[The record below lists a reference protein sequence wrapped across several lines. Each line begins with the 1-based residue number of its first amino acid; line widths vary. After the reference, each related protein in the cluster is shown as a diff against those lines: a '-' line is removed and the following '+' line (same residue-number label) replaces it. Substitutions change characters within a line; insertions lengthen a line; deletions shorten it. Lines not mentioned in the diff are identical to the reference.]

1 MSKKQIEIIKK
12 IEAEARKIKPKVLNS
27 KRSAFLNKN
36 VKERSSPL
44 SSSMMVPCSEI
55 SYIVTADN
63 NTPFVT
69 LRFHSDIL
77 SPTNPPIEIGVPP
90 NTFLSPGMP
99 MVNNVSNPELA
110 VWGYF
115 QSPYTTTNVGPAG
128 PTGGGGATP
137 NGIEFIAKMW
147 SYQSGELHEYF
158 ILPPSPNN
166 GPYINTYSYSYSR
179 SITINAPGM
188 SSSSSC
194 FKMKDHKTI
203 IFCSENAPY
212 DIFEF
217 DISTSVGVLNNT
229 LVNSTYGGGI
239 DFGWGSPYCMM
250 YYANLNMILLAGNK
264 YDNNNDLVASY
275 YLIDGVTGNI
285 CDFWHSLP
293 IFGNPSGQID
303 QALSMYFADGKT
315 WVFTQGKVRE
325 ISFCPLTLNSYQGG
339 SNQWLH
345 LETGASQSC
354 FATLPGCVQSCGGD
368 PECYYIGD
376 TGPEGGTIFAVPL
389 GHPQN
394 NGVNQTNFYYEVAK
408 NDISIGGTP
417 NTGFNLTCGDAF
429 TTTQSIPNMAVNGF
443 ALIAPGTYS
452 FNIGDEITSLTPGL
466 FPPGTTIVSVNPLPI
481 SGLTSFIASNSANF
495 TGPPH
500 TIILT
505 STQLVSG
512 WSASGAEW
520 GVHNKPNIVTST
532 DFGTGHKN
540 TDEIDAYPSSP
551 GNPTGGIHPW
561 LDTHDIA
568 ATLCKQTEGYFLPSY
583 QEFREMVNASN
594 DPTYGFPLNLN
605 TSTQFSENYYWTSS
619 HRLPPSTVL
628 PNPHKYAWAYNTD
641 TDNLELA
648 YRCHALSVRP
658 IRRFE
663 CEPEPPFVDKG
674 IDYDYR
680 IDTSGNNSVGTIDS
694 MYNPYS
700 AAGDIS
706 VMYHTGESY
715 MFSPLSSSYSAGS
728 VNIGANSIAIM
739 FNRSLTHSV
748 DPAALPSLIQPNG
761 LLPDI
766 GDPIFNILT
775 PDPITGGP
783 PYQLSLGP
791 ISQVILDTDPQWAST
806 FQNINTPASAGGLF
820 GAGAVGVYQWS
831 DPANNTYNYPN
842 HEPFDHSI
850 IIDTILV
857 FDVPLPGG
865 KGAQQSPQNQTG
877 YDPTTNPITLWT
889 YDTGS
894 GSHMNFWHYPPGT
907 RFGEGSPNLNH
918 GLRFQT
924 SVPNNLYS
932 PNVFSGYEIGHDYLK
947 FVDWN
952 RFDVRYNDLHG
963 LSNYP
968 DRLDGYANEIFSI
981 KIYNQYEELLGDWD
995 YKLKDRHGGKGCC
1008 VNHCHHI
1015 VVWEKVQ
1022 TNYVNPLHSS
1032 HPDVVDL
1039 SVYHE
1044 GLAQAGHPEGW
1055 AYVSIT
1061 CKTDLTWNSG
1071 MTRGNTL
1078 NLEDWRGTG
1087 QNNRTKDNTYPI
1099 SGIQWKWQKEVC
1111 GDHSS
1116 TNTCCSVL
1124 CGRYKAEL
1132 NPPSLNIYCH
1142 TFNTATPNHTVL
1154 FNTKQDC
1161 TSGGVSV
1168 INSTQAKLINP
1179 SENYSD
1185 EINQCFEDGETEV
1198 DVYIFSQAKHDENI
1212 SKRQKFINDKKPKET
1227 GPFGIAGYYPLYDT
1241 IEAAT
1246 YNSPTPIESRT
1257 GENTYGYHIHDFGG
1271 QEYYMPNGLGG
1282 PGSGL
1287 QFHGDYDGQIIP
1299 ETIAQPETI
1308 QPEEQVIQPEQ
1319 PSVVTI
1325 TPKLP
1330 EPLVPPPSTPTY
1342 TPPPSTSSGE
1352 SEGGGY

>member
-1 MSKKQIEIIKK
+1 MAKKQIEIIKK
-12 IEAEARKIKPKVLNS
+12 IEAEARKIKPKVLSS
-27 KRSAFLNKN
+27 KRSAFLNKARGSGDCYVYYGQDYGAWLN
-36 VKERSSPL
+36 KNPPYGSSIVQIATAGDKNALLTNNGITGVFSNGTSAKYGNKAYEFFHHPSNIIVEFIIDPVNDTLSFGQAYTPPASYSSSGGAVTAACAKDSNTILIARSNLTEIIEINLQPAGTYTYNTLFTIASNISGGTDMVYRPSDNTIFVVVSGASNPEVHQYSYNGTLLDSVSISSFNFPNMMFCHGGKIFIHDVGYPDGDVYEIETNPL
-44 SSSMMVPCSEI
+44 SLLPSTI
-55 SYIVTADN
+55 SYIQPGNAGDAA
-63 NTPFVT
+63 
-69 LRFHSDIL
+69 S
-77 SPTNPPIEIGVPP
+77 SPECCD
-90 NTFLSPGMP
+90 
-99 MVNNVSNPELA
+99 
-110 VWGYF
+110 
-115 QSPYTTTNVGPAG
+115 
-128 PTGGGGATP
+128 GGGAT
-137 NGIEFIAKMW
+137 
-147 SYQSGELHEYF
+147 
-158 ILPPSPNN
+158 
-166 GPYINTYSYSYSR
+166 
-179 SITINAPGM
+179 
-188 SSSSSC
+188 
-194 FKMKDHKTI
+194 
-203 IFCSENAPY
+203 
-212 DIFEF
+212 
-217 DISTSVGVLNNT
+217 ST
-229 LVNSTYGGGI
+229 
-239 DFGWGSPYCMM
+239 
-250 YYANLNMILLAGNK
+250 
-264 YDNNNDLVASY
+264 
-275 YLIDGVTGNI
+275 
-285 CDFWHSLP
+285 
-293 IFGNPSGQID
+293 
-303 QALSMYFADGKT
+303 
-315 WVFTQGKVRE
+315 
-325 ISFCPLTLNSYQGG
+325 
-339 SNQWLH
+339 
-345 LETGASQSC
+345 
-354 FATLPGCVQSCGGD
+354 
-368 PECYYIGD
+368 ECYDIGD

-394 NGVNQTNFYYEVAK
+394 NGVNQTNFYYEVAN
-408 NDISIGGTP
+408 NDIAIGGTP
-417 NTGFNLTCGDAF
+417 NAGFNLTCGSPLVS
-429 TTTQSIPNMAVNGF
+429 TQTPVMVSAGLLNPGNLSFSFSWGPSNFVSIGGVQVPWNQ
-443 ALIAPGTYS
+443 S
-452 FNIGDEITSLTPGL
+452 FNYIDYTGWEVSGVDDNGNQLWA
-466 FPPGTTIVSVNPLPI
+466 PGTTITSSSYPQLIPPSGGSYMFVGNASTPSLGTLTTSLSSTIKLTPPI
-481 SGLTSFIASNSANF
+481 T
-495 TGPPH
+495 PP
-500 TIILT
+500 
-505 STQLVSG
+505 SPSS

-540 TDEIDAYPSSP
+540 TDTIDAYPLSP

-561 LDTHDIA
+561 LDSHDIA

-583 QEFREMVNASN
+583 QEFRQMVDASVA
-594 DPTYGFPLNLN
+594 YGFNLALN
-605 TSTQFSENYYWTSS
+605 TSTQSSENYYWTSS
-619 HRLPPSTVL
+619 HRLPPSAAL
-628 PNPHKYAWAYNTD
+628 PDPHKYAWAYNTD

-715 MFSPLSSSYSAGS
+715 MFSALNSSYSAGS

-761 LLPDI
+761 LLPDV

-806 FQNINTPASAGGLF
+806 FQNINTPASAGGFF
-820 GAGAVGVYQWS
+820 GAGAGGVYQWS
-831 DPANNTYNYPN
+831 DPANNTYNYSN

-857 FDVPLPGG
+857 FDAPLPGG

-894 GSHMNFWHYPPGT
+894 GSHMNFQYYPPGT

-918 GLRFQT
+918 GLRFET

-981 KIYNQYEELLGDWD
+981 KIYDQYEELLGDWD

-1142 TFNTATPNHTVL
+1142 SFNTATPNHTVL

-1246 YNSPTPIESRT
+1246 YNSPTPIESRS
-1257 GENTYGYHIHDFGG
+1257 GEKTYGYHIHDFGG
-1271 QEYYMPNGLGG
+1271 QEYYMPNGLEMGIT
-1282 PGSGL
+1282 
-1287 QFHGDYDGQIIP
+1287 QFHGDYDGQVIP
-1299 ETIAQPETI
+1299 ETTARPETI

-1325 TPKLP
+1325 TPKPL